1 MKVKNL
7 EITEIRAIKVD
18 SKSKKATLRINF
30 SSDATLTKEI
40 QLTEDFEV
48 MTANLLKWIKQTKRE
63 EDSDVDDPVLGGI
76 SIVNIKN
83 DEDVLDRAPKG
94 FYRLDQRL
102 DGVKGI
108 RSASDYM
115 RAYGQLLTLEEVIFK
130 K

>member
-7 EITEIRAIKVD
+7 EITEIRAVKVD
-18 SKSKKATLRINF
+18 SKNRKVTLKILF
-30 SSDATLTKEI
+30 SNDTPLSKEI
-40 QLTEDFEV
+40 VLEEDFQG
-48 MTANLLKWIKQTKRE
+48 MTDKLLKWIKQIKRE
-63 EDSDVDDPVLGGI
+63 QDNDMDDNILGGI

-83 DEDVLDRAPKG
+83 DEDVIDRAPKG

-108 RSASDYM
+108 RSASEYIK
-115 RAYGQLLTLEEVIFK
+115 AYGQLLTMEEIIFK